1 MGRQTKH
8 HLHESHRM
16 STKQQKPLHP
26 MQVNLDTLRLCAAIF
41 DLDPLQMLVS
51 WPFQSKKTM
60 EETQARL
67 LKLKGVMPN
76 SILMQVLEFLSEL
89 MSNRG
94 GAFQFTSDQMP
105 NSLGDNAVTKWTS
118 LLMEDV
124 EWLKSEDLNHL
135 FQ

>member
-1 MGRQTKH
+1 
-8 HLHESHRM
+8 
-16 STKQQKPLHP
+16 
-26 MQVNLDTLRLCAAIF
+26 MQVNLDTLHLCAAIF

-76 SILMQVLEFLSEL
+76 SILMQVLEFLAEL
-89 MSNRG
+89 MGNRG
-94 GAFQFTSDQMP
+94 GTFQFTSNHLP
-105 NSLGDNAVTKWTS
+105 NSLSDSAVTNWTF
-118 LLMEDV
+118 LLNENV
-124 EWLKSEDLNHL
+124 EWLKGEDLNHL